1 MDGAQLLLDLL
12 GHLAVSPDLQAQ
24 HHNLLAA
31 LLGGGGQL
39 FGLHTGVGNA
49 LSQVSLEMSLYV
61 VYNNVFSN
69 ILVSN
74 STATPKSLP

>member
-12 GHLAVSPDLQAQ
+12 GHLAVSADLQAL
-24 HHNLLAA
+24 HHNLLVA

-39 FGLHTGVGNA
+39 FGLYTGVGNA
-49 LSQVSLEMSLYV
+49 LGKVSLEMSLYV

-74 STATPKSLP
+74 SIATPKSLP